1 MWQLSR
7 LVVFRKIMF
16 YAKGWLEHGAAGHR
30 NDDEQELQPE
40 GCVFICVI
48 AALLPHRDP
57 SMFVM
62 TMSSAFAVS
71 KPVMSP
77 LVELDRAALLIHMS
91 IPPNLSDAFL
101 AKASTWSTTL

>member
-1 MWQLSR
+1 MS
-7 LVVFRKIMF
+7 
-16 YAKGWLEHGAAGHR
+16 YAEGWLEHRVAWHR
-30 NDDEQELQPE
+30 DDDEQELQPE
-40 GCVFICVI
+40 GCDFICII

-71 KPVMSP
+71 KFVMSP

-101 AKASTWSTTL
+101 AKASTWSTII